1 MHMHSNAS
9 DGAIAPKAVVQRVFE
24 SGIKAFSLTD
34 HDTLSGLSEAQ
45 DEAIRCGLEFL
56 PGLEMS
62 LEFKGHPIH
71 LLVYGSLAE
80 TPEVLALVSVIQGRN
95 RLFLTAFQNSLA
107 HAGIDMKMEK
117 AGLRSVG
124 KTLAALKVLVISVKK
139 SEAKHIWSRARQ
151 QAVKSMGPPLT
162 AAKALDVLR
171 SSKAVTVLA
180 HPAKGPGQGAVGGRE
195 VRELKELG
203 LQGLEVY
210 HGRQDVAQR
219 KIYEE
224 MAQEFGLMIFGGSD
238 CHFRSRWPQLG
249 SGGMN
254 EETYRKVVEILA
266 TSG

>member
-1 MHMHSNAS
+1 MHSNAS
-9 DGAIAPKAVVQRVFE
+9 DGALAPKAVVQRVFE

-34 HDTLSGLSEAQ
+34 HDTLAGLKEAQSEA
-45 DEAIRCGLEFL
+45 ARCGLEFL

-71 LLVYGSLAE
+71 LLVYGPLTE

-117 AGLRSVG
+117 TGLRSVG

-139 SEAKHIWSRARQ
+139 NDAKQVWSRARE
-151 QAVKSMGPPLT
+151 QAVTSMGPPLT
-162 AAKALDVLR
+162 AAKGLAVLR
-171 SSKAVTVLA
+171 PSKAVTALA
-180 HPAKGPGQGAVGGRE
+180 HPAKGPGQGAIGIDE
-195 VRELKELG
+195 VTELKDMG

-224 MAQEFGLMIFGGSD
+224 IAHSLDLFSFGGSD
-238 CHFRSRWPQLG
+238 CHFRNRWPQLG
-249 SGGMN
+249 SGGMS
-254 EETYRKVVEILA
+254 EKTYRKVVEILA
-266 TSG
+266 TSE